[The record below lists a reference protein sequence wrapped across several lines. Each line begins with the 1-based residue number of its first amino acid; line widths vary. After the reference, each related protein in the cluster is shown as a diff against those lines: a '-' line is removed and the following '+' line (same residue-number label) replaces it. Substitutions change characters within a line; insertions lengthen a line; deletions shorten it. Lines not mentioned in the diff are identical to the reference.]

1 MFKIITI
8 PFDSDT
14 KTFHEDVL
22 NKSILNKKIKSY
34 HVNFFQDGEDSY
46 WSVFL
51 EYDPLIE
58 KTAEKE
64 LDGLDKP
71 QRILLD
77 ILKAWRKE
85 RAEKDGVPVYIVGT
99 NRELVDIIK
108 KAPKSAEGL
117 KEIKGFGKSKVSKY
131 GNEIIEIIKGFY
143 DKT

>member
-8 PFDSDT
+8 PFDRDT
-14 KTFHEDVL
+14 KTFDEDVF
-22 NKSILNKKIKSY
+22 NKFILNKKIKSY
-34 HVNFFQDGEDSY
+34 QVNFFQDGEDSF

-77 ILKAWRKE
+77 TLKAWRKQ
-85 RAEKDGVPVYIVGT
+85 RAEKDGVPVFIIGT
-99 NRELVDIIK
+99 NKELVDIVK
-108 KAPKSAEGL
+108 KAPKSIEGL
-117 KEIKGFGKSKVSKY
+117 KEIKGFGKAKTSKY
-131 GNEIIEIIKGFY
+131 GHEITEIIKGFY
-143 DKT
+143 SKT